1 MNHAIE
7 FYRDTYVIQ
16 GTKFNGNEKISK
28 KPKNKMY
35 IKKKGKTGEAWKKRK
50 EEEEER
56 RKKASPFV
64 KSRGGREREKKI
76 LASRDG
82 ANLPR
87 PAAVRSL
94 SFPFPLERL
103 SLSLSVHPSSLSL
116 SFGRAHSTRFPFHP
130 TNPFRPISIFTH
142 RFRVCAIGTNDREK
156 VITSRKKPSKSN
168 DRRVGGRRGGDGY
181 TSLSFSLFSLTKG

>member
-1 MNHAIE
+1 M
-7 FYRDTYVIQ
+7 
-16 GTKFNGNEKISK
+16 
-28 KPKNKMY
+28 
-35 IKKKGKTGEAWKKRK
+35 
-50 EEEEER
+50 
-56 RKKASPFV
+56 

-156 VITSRKKPSKSN
+156 VIASRKKPSKSN
-168 DRRVGGRRGGDGY
+168 DRRVDGRRGGDGY